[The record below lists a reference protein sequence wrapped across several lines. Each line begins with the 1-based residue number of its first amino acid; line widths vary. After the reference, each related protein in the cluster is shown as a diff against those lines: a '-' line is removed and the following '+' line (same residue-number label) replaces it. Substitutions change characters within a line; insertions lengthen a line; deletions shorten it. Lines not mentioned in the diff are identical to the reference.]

1 MSIRSKVTAAF
12 ALCISLPMIAGMGA
26 LWLGTEDTLRH
37 QASQD
42 LQASTRSV
50 MATIEEQMA
59 FNFTHLKAW
68 RSLPVMQDVLIG
80 DDDGELLHT
89 LNDLNLNYPDFGALT
104 ITNAQGTVV
113 ATTDPAQRHSDLSA
127 YEGVHAAVSG
137 RSYQSNYTIHRA
149 GGIET
154 ISFTVPLVA
163 TYDRQTVIGTLTGYL
178 DLQALIGRVVGTST
192 LGIERRTLVLT
203 QRDKGSIIFSSR
215 SHGALL
221 EELKRVDTSSKRSS
235 YEFVLGGEPHLAT
248 FVRSIGT
255 SLVKNPG
262 LIAFGIAPS
271 ATIFAAVDNVSNIFI
286 AVAGFASTIALVIAW
301 RWSTP
306 LVRLASRMGRVA
318 RGEEDSPTPD
328 LPSHNTFA
336 PLAIALDTMRETTRI
351 RDRLAARE
359 IELIHAKA
367 VAEAD
372 ALAKSQQFE
381 SLRTSLRDQI
391 TSIVDLCDLIT
402 KENVAATSNTR
413 HVSYARE
420 LSRSGTRLLEI
431 VEDAISNI
439 PDEAHADLK
448 SVVSQPAATQ
458 TAA

>member
-12 ALCISLPMIAGMGA
+12 ALCISLPMVAGMGA
-26 LWLGTEDTLRH
+26 LWLGTENTLRH

-68 RSLPVMQDVLIG
+68 SSLPVMQDVLIG
-80 DDDGELLHT
+80 DDGGELLHT

-104 ITNAQGTVV
+104 ITNAQGAVV

-137 RSYQSNYTIHRA
+137 RRYQSNYTIHRA

-154 ISFTVPLVA
+154 FSFTVPLVA
-163 TYDRQTVIGTLTGYL
+163 AYDRQTVIGTLTGYL
-178 DLQALIGRVVGTST
+178 DLQAMVERVVGTST
-192 LGIERRTLVLT
+192 LGIERRTLVLA
-203 QRDKGSIIFSSR
+203 QHDKGSIIFSSR
-215 SHGALL
+215 SNGALL
-221 EELKRVDTSSKRSS
+221 EELKRVDPSSKRSS
-235 YEFVLGGEPHLAT
+235 YEFVLGSEPHLAT
-248 FVRSIGT
+248 FVRSKGT
-255 SLVKNPG
+255 SLEKNPG

-271 ATIFAAVDNVSNIFI
+271 ATVFAAVDNVSNIFI
-286 AVAGFASTIALVIAW
+286 AVAGFASVIALVIAW

-318 RGEEDSPTPD
+318 RGEADSPVPK
-328 LPSHNTFA
+328 LHSHNTFA
-336 PLAIALDTMRETTRI
+336 PLAIALDTMRETTLI

-359 IELIHAKA
+359 VELIHAKSA
-367 VAEAD
+367 AEAE
-372 ALAKSQQFE
+372 ASAKSQQFE
-381 SLRTSLRDQI
+381 SLSTSLRDQI
-391 TSIVDLCDLIT
+391 TSIVDLCNLIT
-402 KENVAATSNTR
+402 KENVAAASNTR

-420 LSRSGTRLLEI
+420 LSRSGTRLLAI

-439 PDEAHADLK
+439 PGEAHAELET
-448 SVVSQPAATQ
+448 VIAQPVATQ

>member
-12 ALCISLPMIAGMGA
+12 ALCISLPMVAGMGA
-26 LWLGTEDTLRH
+26 LWLGTEVTLRH

-68 RSLPVMQDVLIG
+68 SSLPVMQDVLIG
-80 DDDGELLHT
+80 DDGGELLHT

-104 ITNAQGTVV
+104 ITNAQGGVV
-113 ATTDPAQRHSDLSA
+113 ATTDPAQRHADLSA
-127 YEGVHAAVSG
+127 YEGVQAAVSG
-137 RSYQSNYTIHRA
+137 RSHQSSYTIHRA

-178 DLQALIGRVVGTST
+178 DLQAMVGRTVANST

-203 QRDKGSIIFSSR
+203 QQDKGSIIFSPR
-215 SHGALL
+215 SNGASL
-221 EELKRVDTSSKRSS
+221 EELKRIDTSGKRSS
-235 YEFVLGGEPHLAT
+235 HEFVLGSEPYLAT
-248 FVRSIGT
+248 FVRSKGT
-255 SLVKNPG
+255 SLEKNPG
-262 LIAFGIAPS
+262 LIAFGVAPS
-271 ATIFAAVDNVSNIFI
+271 ATVFAAVDNVSNIFI
-286 AVAGFASTIALVIAW
+286 AVAGFASIIALVIAW

-318 RGEEDSPTPD
+318 RGEEDSPVPK

-336 PLAIALDTMRETTRI
+336 PLAIALDTMRETTLI

-367 VAEAD
+367 AAEAD
-372 ALAKSQQFE
+372 ASAKSQQFE
-381 SLRTSLRDQI
+381 SLSTSLRDQI

-402 KENVAATSNTR
+402 KENVAAASNTR

-420 LSRSGTRLLEI
+420 LSCSGTKLLAI

-439 PDEAHADLK
+439 PDAAHADLD
-448 SVVSQPAATQ
+448 SVVAQPVATQ